1 MSKFVF
7 SGIQPSGVLHLGNYI
22 GAILNW
28 KKMVKNADK
37 DDKFLFMIADLHSLT
52 SCKNPNTLRQNTN
65 ELLATYLAC
74 GIEPSN
80 NLHFFIQSSIPE
92 HCQLC
97 WLLTTVCPLGQL
109 ERMTQFKDKKGKLG
123 ADEIN
128 AGLLYYP
135 LLMAADILLYRATH
149 VPVGEDQTQH
159 MEFCRDMVDKFENKF
174 GERAKGIFI
183 KPEAII
189 DKTSKR
195 IMSLG
200 DGTKKM
206 SKSIGDDKD
215 RIMLTDTDDQIAKK
229 IKTAKTDSITG
240 IYFDKDTRPEV
251 SNLINIM
258 SALSGRPVE
267 DISEQ
272 YKNSGTKVF
281 KDDLTE
287 IIINEIAPIREKFL
301 DLKNDTNLLK
311 KIVEEGNKY
320 AKKLAEEMMTA
331 VYSD

>member
-1 MSKFVF
+1 
-7 SGIQPSGVLHLGNYI
+7 
-22 GAILNW
+22 
-28 KKMVKNADK
+28 
-37 DDKFLFMIADLHSLT
+37 
-52 SCKNPNTLRQNTN
+52 
-65 ELLATYLAC
+65 
-74 GIEPSN
+74 
-80 NLHFFIQSSIPE
+80 
-92 HCQLC
+92 
-97 WLLTTVCPLGQL
+97 
-109 ERMTQFKDKKGKLG
+109 
-123 ADEIN
+123 
-128 AGLLYYP
+128 
-135 LLMAADILLYRATH
+135 
-149 VPVGEDQTQH
+149 
-159 MEFCRDMVDKFENKF
+159 
-174 GERAKGIFI
+174 
-183 KPEAII
+183 
-189 DKTSKR
+189 
-195 IMSLG
+195 MSLG